1 MAEEAEELETSTS
14 SEEIQ
19 DDQVTDSS
27 SEQGEE
33 TEETLLSVVQDAMKK
48 EEVEEESPPS
58 EVNEEE
64 ESKAESSEPSD
75 VPVEADTEEENFD
88 DVPFHKH
95 PRFKEVIDQRNKYK
109 SDSAEYQKITGFLES
124 NNISAEEAAEGFKI
138 MALMKS
144 DPKAA
149 LEALNPY
156 VKDLGISS
164 GVTMPEDI
172 QKKVN
177 EGYLDEDAAR
187 ELSQAKAQ
195 ATQNQKRLDALE
207 QQNAA
212 NQIHAQRSD
221 IASVVTE
228 WEQKTKQ
235 SDPDYSLK
243 SAEIDDRV
251 KVLVA
256 ESGVPKS
263 STEAIAIANKA
274 YEEVNKRHSARSTKR
289 PIKTASGGKLSGTPH
304 AEPKNLHEAV
314 ALALQNG
321 AA

>member
-1 MAEEAEELETSTS
+1 MAEEAEELEASTD

-27 SEQGEE
+27 SAQGEE

-48 EEVEEESPPS
+48 EAVEEESPTS

-64 ESKAESSEPSD
+64 ESKAESNVTSD
-75 VPVEADTEEENFD
+75 VPVEAETEEENFD

-95 PRFKEVIDQRNKYK
+95 PRFKEVIDQRNLYK
-109 SDSAEYQKITGFLES
+109 ADSKEYKKITNFLDS
-124 NNISAEEAAEGFKI
+124 NNISAEEAAEGFQI
-138 MALMKS
+138 MAMMKT

-156 VKDLGISS
+156 VKNLGLAS
-164 GVTMPEDI
+164 GITMPEEI
-172 QKKVN
+172 QQKVN
-177 EGYLDEDAAR
+177 DGYLDEDAAR

-207 QQNAA
+207 KQQVT
-212 NQIHAQRSD
+212 NQVQAEMGN
-221 IASVVTE
+221 IASVARE

-243 SAEIDDRV
+243 SDEIDDRV

-256 ESGVPKS
+256 ERGKPRNAQ
-263 STEAIAIANKA
+263 EALSIVDTA
-274 YEEVNKRHSARSTKR
+274 YSDVNKRHSSRSTKR
-289 PIKTASGGKLSGTPH
+289 PIKTASGGKLSGTPQ
-304 AEPKNLHEAV
+304 AEPKNLQEAV
-314 ALALQNG
+314 AMALQNG